1 MVISASPFP
10 AVENQMMS
18 DISFHPRFGF
28 LAACLAFGST
38 TFAQATDSTIP
49 RTADG
54 KPNFQGFWS
63 STAVTP
69 LERPAALGDKA
80 FYTPEEF
87 AEFEKAQLEVE
98 ETESGT
104 AEDVHYGFVDYGL
117 HPSQSTRAV
126 NLRTSIVY
134 DPPDGRIPAMTPAAT
149 AIMEARRVHALEH
162 ATDSARERPLQ
173 ERCIV
178 WPHNGPP
185 MLPTGYNNNNK
196 IIQTSGHFVFQPEMM
211 QDPRII
217 PLDGRAPIPQG
228 IPQWYGSSRGH
239 WEGDTIVVETTNF
252 TGLTGRGLPS
262 ITSNGRVTERF
273 TLVAPD
279 TLLYQFTVNDPATWT
294 APWSGEFHMQRTTG
308 PMFEY
313 ACHEGNYGIVD
324 VLSSA
329 RANEQTATG
338 N

>member
-1 MVISASPFP
+1 MNDYAMSNYAILSRSAL
-10 AVENQMMS
+10 
-18 DISFHPRFGF
+18 
-28 LAACLAFGST
+28 LASCLVLASAA
-38 TFAQATDSTIP
+38 FAQAADPAIP

-54 KPNFQGFWS
+54 KPDFQGYWS

-80 FYTPEEF
+80 YYTPEEF
-87 AEFEKAQLEVE
+87 AEFEAEQLAVE
-98 ETESGT
+98 ETEPGT

-117 HPSQSTRAV
+117 HPSQSARAV

-134 DPPDGRIPAMTPAAT
+134 DPPNGRIPPMTTEAA

-162 ATDSARERPLQ
+162 ATDSARDRPLQ

-196 IIQTSGHFVFQPEMM
+196 IIQTAGHFVFQPEMM
-211 QDPRII
+211 QDPRIV
-217 PLDGRAPIPQG
+217 PLDGRAALPKAIA
-228 IPQWYGSSRGH
+228 QWYGSPRGH

-262 ITSNGRVTERF
+262 ITPDGKVTERF
-273 TLVAPD
+273 TLVSPD
-279 TLLYQFTVNDPATWT
+279 TLLYQFTVDDPATWT

-329 RANEQTATG
+329 RANEQTANG

>member
-1 MVISASPFP
+1 
-10 AVENQMMS
+10 MMS
-18 DISFHPRFGF
+18 KRFAVMLPVLLCAG
-28 LAACLAFGST
+28 AA
-38 TFAQATDSTIP
+38 FAQDEAPAIP

-54 KPNFQGFWS
+54 KPDFSGYWS

-69 LERPAALGDKA
+69 LERPPELGDKA

-87 AEFEKAQLEVE
+87 AEFEKAQLAVE
-98 ETESGT
+98 ETEPGT
-104 AEDVHYGFVDYGL
+104 AADVHYGFVDYGL

-134 DPPDGRIPAMTPAAT
+134 DPADGRIPAMTEQAR
-149 AIMEARRVHALEH
+149 AILEARRVYTQAHPS
-162 ATDSARERPLQ
+162 DSAKDRPLQ

-196 IIQTSGHFVFQPEMM
+196 IVQTGDYFVFQPEMM
-211 QDPRII
+211 QDPRIV
-217 PLDGRAPIPQG
+217 PLDGRDAIPAG
-228 IPQWYGSSRGH
+228 IPQWYGSSRGY
-239 WEGDTIVVETTNF
+239 WEGDTIVMETTNF

-262 ITSNGRVTERF
+262 ITPEGKVVERF
-273 TLVAPD
+273 SLVAPD
-279 TLLYQFTVNDPATWT
+279 TLLYQFTVTDLATWT

-329 RANEQTATG
+329 RADEQAAAG